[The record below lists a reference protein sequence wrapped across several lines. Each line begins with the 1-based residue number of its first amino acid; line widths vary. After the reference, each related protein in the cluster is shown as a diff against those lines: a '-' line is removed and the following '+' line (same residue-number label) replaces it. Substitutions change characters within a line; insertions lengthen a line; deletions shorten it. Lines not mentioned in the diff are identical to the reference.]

1 MAPAAAADDAGLEP
15 ADHAALA
22 ERYHMRFV

>member
-1 MAPAAAADDAGLEP
+1 MAPSAAVDYAGLEP
-15 ADHAALA
+15 VDHAALA